1 MKALFEDPIYKSK
14 VDDICKSGLAPG
26 GNVPEGNVVFRPTQ
40 INIVMIPPGQDLP
53 MHQVSNSKLESNLV
67 FNNKLIARNTSKKN
81 SFSFSNFFFMFFFQ

>member
-53 MHQVSNSKLESNLV
+53 MHQV
-67 FNNKLIARNTSKKN
+67 NN
-81 SFSFSNFFFMFFFQ
+81 